1 MTSSVIN
8 KSTDAQ
14 KTVRD
19 LLNTYM
25 STYMSMSICIC
36 LCLYIV
42 MSIYSYVYIQL
53 CLYIYI
59 YTKRKKAT
67 VSAKMVISDC

>member
-25 STYMSMSICIC
+25 STYMSMSICLC

-42 MSIYSYVYIQL
+42 MSIYSYV
-53 CLYIYI
+53 YIYI